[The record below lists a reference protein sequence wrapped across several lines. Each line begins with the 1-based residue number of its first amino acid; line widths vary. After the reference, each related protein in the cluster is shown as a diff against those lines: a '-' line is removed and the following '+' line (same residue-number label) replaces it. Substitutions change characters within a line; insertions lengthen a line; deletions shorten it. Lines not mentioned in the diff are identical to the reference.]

1 MRGRFHRVTQPSDP
15 YWDRLMTLYEAT
27 FKEGEKES
35 RSSLEAQL
43 CPEGVESSGRPI
55 GLAFVNADHVH
66 GGIIFSYLDAVNSG
80 FISYLV
86 VALDVRHQGLGTEL
100 FQVCKSVLDRIAC
113 GRSGAAADGIFTE
126 LEKES
131 PERPETY
138 RRFRFWDRL
147 GVFPLDIEWV
157 YPELRPGQAP
167 VEMYLAY
174 GASGSKRRW
183 TAASLSLAARAIF
196 RTTYAD
202 VPGAEEALEKILATL
217 AKLPPHA
224 LIPYRWAA
232 SPNNIEHRR

>member
-1 MRGRFHRVTQPSDP
+1 MK
-15 YWDRLMTLYEAT
+15 LYEVT

-55 GLAFVNADHVH
+55 VLALVNANHVY
-66 GGIIFSYLDAVNSG
+66 GGIIFSYLAAVNGG
-80 FISYLV
+80 FISYLMI
-86 VALDVRHQGLGTEL
+86 AFEVRHQGLGTEL
-100 FQVCKSVLDRIAC
+100 FHVCKSFLDRIAC
-113 GRSGAAADGIFTE
+113 DQSETAVDGIFTE

-131 PERPETY
+131 PEKLETY
-138 RRFRFWDRL
+138 RRFQFWDRL
-147 GVFPLDIEWV
+147 GVFPLDTEWV

-174 GASGSKRRW
+174 GAPRSKRRW

-196 RTTYAD
+196 STTYAD
-202 VPGAEEALEKILATL
+202 VPSAEEALEKILAAL

-224 LIPYRWAA
+224 PIPNRWAA
-232 SPNNIEHRR
+232 SPHNIGPSR